1 MNRFAVPV
9 AVSLTL
15 LAGCETTTIAG
26 GGHCD
31 AKHVQ
36 NFVGVLATADVG
48 KAIFRRSSAKA
59 LRWIAPGM
67 MVTMDYR
74 ADRLNIRTDVRNFVT
89 AIDCG

>member
-15 LAGCETTTIAG
+15 LAGCETTTVAG

-36 NFVGVLATADVG
+36 NFVGVL
-48 KAIFRRSSAKA
+48 FRRSSAKA